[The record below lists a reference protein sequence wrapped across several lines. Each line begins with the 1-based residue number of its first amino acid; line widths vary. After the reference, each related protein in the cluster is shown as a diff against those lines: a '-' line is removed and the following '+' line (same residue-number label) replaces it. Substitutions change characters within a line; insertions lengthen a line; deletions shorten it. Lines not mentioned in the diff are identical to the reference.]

1 MTYLQR
7 TLRMICN
14 KHEMMATFSVM
25 SASAF
30 NYVSRL
36 SQKYFP
42 TQGAKKRMG
51 WGGVGWGCVRW
62 VTEIYTHTSLTAQT
76 HTCMV
81 WGGRN
86 RRRKEEKETEIQA
99 NGSAVWNNTNQ
110 TIPSSY
116 VFRRV
121 YVHFVQG
128 EEFLQVAI
136 TQGLQQVFI
145 VPT

>member
-51 WGGVGWGCVRW
+51 WGGVVLGELQRYIHTQAWLLKHTHAWCGVGE
-62 VTEIYTHTSLTAQT
+62 TE
-76 HTCMV
+76 
-81 WGGRN
+81 GGRK
-86 RRRKEEKETEIQA
+86 RKRQRFKPMGVLSE
-99 NGSAVWNNTNQ
+99 
-110 TIPSSY
+110 TIPIKLYLVPMYS
-116 VFRRV
+116 
-121 YVHFVQG
+121 G
-128 EEFLQVAI
+128 EFMSILYKVRNFSRLPLHKA
-136 TQGLQQVFI
+136 FSKYS
-145 VPT
+145 